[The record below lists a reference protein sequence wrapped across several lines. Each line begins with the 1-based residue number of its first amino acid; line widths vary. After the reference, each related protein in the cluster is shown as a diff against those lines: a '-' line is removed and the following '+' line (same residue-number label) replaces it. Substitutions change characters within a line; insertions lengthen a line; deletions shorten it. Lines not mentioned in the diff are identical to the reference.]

1 MYGGS
6 ASKILIGP
14 VADSGAKKV
23 VDNSPNTFA
32 QSQMGGLGPADY
44 AEKVLKKQVQDREA
58 LFQQGLREKYPLAFL
73 AKQNASPLEMAFIEE
88 AQQKKP
94 RSIS

>member
-14 VADSGAKKV
+14 AADAGGKKV
-23 VDNSPNTFA
+23 VENSPNTFA
-32 QSQMGGLGPADY
+32 QSQMAGLGPADY
-44 AEKVLKKQVQDREA
+44 AEKVLEKQVNDREA
-58 LFQQGLREKYPLAFL
+58 LFQQGLRQRYPLAFL
-73 AKQNASPLEMAFIEE
+73 PKQNVSPLEIAFIEE